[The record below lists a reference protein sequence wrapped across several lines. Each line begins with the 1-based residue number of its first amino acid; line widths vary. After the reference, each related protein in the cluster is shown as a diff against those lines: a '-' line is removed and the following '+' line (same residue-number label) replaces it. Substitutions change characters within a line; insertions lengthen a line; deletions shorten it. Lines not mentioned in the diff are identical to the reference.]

1 MNSTSLHSVEKDR
14 LSSLYQYKIL
24 DTQQEASFNDLCSL
38 ASQIC
43 QTSAAMITFVDHS
56 RQWIKAK
63 IGINLIE
70 TPRNIAFCDYTIRQT
85 ELFQV
90 TDATVDERFY
100 HNPLVNNEPY
110 IRFYA
115 GFPLC
120 TPSGHRIGALCV
132 VDTSPKQLT
141 HEQGV
146 ALRGLSEQVMQL
158 MEFRY
163 LMAKL
168 HQEYFD
174 NIEQQQI
181 LLENRLTLR
190 AILDSTN
197 DGHIL
202 IDANFKILSFN
213 KVMQQAFERFFKQSI
228 AIGEDFWQ
236 YIAGIPSIEDEF
248 KSNFNT
254 TLLGNK
260 VSVEKNV
267 EIKAG
272 LFLWYAFQFS
282 PAYDEYGS
290 IMGVTL
296 NASNIDKQKRLQ
308 LRILSQNQRLQDI
321 ANFQSHKI
329 RRPVATMLG
338 LIQILD
344 KTSLSR
350 ENKELISMLE
360 NTAQELDEVIHQIVH
375 KTNMT

>member
-1 MNSTSLHSVEKDR
+1 
-14 LSSLYQYKIL
+14 
-24 DTQQEASFNDLCSL
+24 
-38 ASQIC
+38 
-43 QTSAAMITFVDHS
+43 MITFIDHS

-63 IGINLIE
+63 TGVNLIE
-70 TPRNIAFCDYTIRQT
+70 TPRNIAFCDYTIRQN
-85 ELFQV
+85 ELFQI
-90 TDATVDERFY
+90 TDASTDERFY
-100 HNPLVNNEPY
+100 QNPLVTNEPY

-115 GFPLC
+115 GFPLL

-132 VDTSPKQLT
+132 VDISPKQLT
-141 HEQGV
+141 QEQEV

-181 LLENRLTLR
+181 LLENKLTLR

-213 KVMQQAFERFFKQSI
+213 KVTQQAFERFFKQSI

-236 YIAGIPSIEDEF
+236 LIAQIPGIEDEF
-248 KSNFNT
+248 KSNFNIA
-254 TLLGNK
+254 LLGNK
-260 VSVEKNV
+260 VSIEKNI
-267 EIKAG
+267 EIKPG
-272 LFLWYAFQFS
+272 LSLWYSFQFL

-290 IMGVTL
+290 IIGVTL
-296 NASNIDKQKRLQ
+296 NASNINKQKRLQ

-344 KTSLSR
+344 KTTLTK
-350 ENKELISMLE
+350 ENSELISMLE
-360 NTAQELDEVIHQIVH
+360 ITARELDEVIHQIVH
-375 KTNMT
+375 KTNMA